1 MAATTSAWQPPVA
14 QTEFSGILK
23 ERETFGTGRGDDTAD
38 QINSWFDEL
47 MLQSGL
53 GISPSMLLAA
63 CLCSGLALGGLV
75 FVIQENLLTTA
86 LAALIGFMLPVFVTI
101 IARTRRQDAMTR
113 QIPPMLEE
121 LARAAKTGRSVEQ
134 SLSMVAGDTPDPL
147 GAELKLASGRVE
159 MGIPLKDALRD
170 LPQRTG
176 LMTLS
181 LLCMTLTVQQQTGG
195 DVATVLE
202 RLSRTVRDRL
212 LFQGRLRAA
221 TAASRATAILMIVLP
236 PSVLAFFVFRKPTYL
251 NELMASSWGRNST
264 ILAICLE
271 IIGAI
276 WIMQILKSSEQA

>member
-1 MAATTSAWQPPVA
+1 MAASTSPWQPPSA
-14 QTEFSGILK
+14 QSEFSGILK

-53 GISPSMLLAA
+53 GISPTLLLTT
-63 CLCSGLALGGLV
+63 CLCSGVALGGLV
-75 FVIQENLLTTA
+75 FVIHENLLTTA
-86 LAALIGFMLPVFVTI
+86 LAALIGFMLPVLVAI
-101 IARTRRQDAMTR
+101 IARIRRQDATTL

-121 LARAAKTGRSVEQ
+121 LARAAKTGRSIEQ
-134 SLSMVAGDTPDPL
+134 SLAMVAADTPDPL
-147 GAELKLASGRVE
+147 GAELNLASGRVE

-170 LPQRTG
+170 LPHRTG

-195 DVATVLE
+195 DIATVLE

-221 TAASRATAILMIVLP
+221 TAASRATAILMIALP
-236 PSVLAFFVFRKPTYL
+236 PTVLAFFVFRKPTYL
-251 NELMASSWGRNST
+251 TELMASSWGRNST
-264 ILAICLE
+264 ILAVCLE

>member
-1 MAATTSAWQPPVA
+1 MAATTSTWQPPNSP
-14 QTEFSGILK
+14 TEFSGILK

-53 GISPSMLLAA
+53 GISPSMLLAT
-63 CLCSGLALGGLV
+63 CLCTGIALGGLV

-86 LAALIGFMLPVFVTI
+86 LAALIGFMLPIFVAI

-121 LARAAKTGRSVEQ
+121 LARAARTGRSVEQ
-134 SLSMVAGDTPDPL
+134 SLAMVADDTPHPL
-147 GAELKLASGRVE
+147 GGELKLASGRVE
-159 MGIPLKDALRD
+159 MGIQLKDALRD

-176 LMTLS
+176 LMTLN

-212 LFQGRLRAA
+212 LYQGRLRAA

-251 NELMASSWGRNST
+251 TELMSSSWGRNTT
-264 ILAICLE
+264 IFAICLD

-276 WIMQILKSSEQA
+276 WIMQILKSSEQS

>member
-1 MAATTSAWQPPVA
+1 MAATTSTWHPPSS

-53 GISPSMLLAA
+53 GISPSMLLAI
-63 CLCSGLALGGLV
+63 CLCSGIALSGLV
-75 FVIQENLLTTA
+75 FVIQENLLSTA
-86 LAALIGFMLPVFVTI
+86 FTALIGFMLPVFTAI

-121 LARAAKTGRSVEQ
+121 LARATKTGRSVEQ
-134 SLSMVAGDTPDPL
+134 SLAMVADDTLEPL
-147 GAELKLASGRVE
+147 GGELKLASGRVE

-176 LMTLS
+176 LMTLN

-212 LFQGRLRAA
+212 LYQGRLRAA

-236 PSVLAFFVFRKPTYL
+236 PSVLTFFVFRKPTYL
-251 NELMASSWGRNST
+251 TELMASSWGRNAT
-264 ILAICLE
+264 IFAICLD

-276 WIMQILKSSEQA
+276 WIMQILKSSEQT

>member
-1 MAATTSAWQPPVA
+1 MSATTSNWQPPA
-14 QTEFSGILK
+14 SQSEFSGILK
-23 ERETFGTGRGDDTAD
+23 DRETFGTGRGDDTAD

-53 GISPSMLLAA
+53 GLSPSLLLAI

-86 LAALIGFMLPVFVTI
+86 LAALIGFMLPVFAAI

-113 QIPPMLEE
+113 LIPPMLEE

-134 SLSMVAGDTPDPL
+134 SLAMVAADTPDPL
-147 GAELKLASGRVE
+147 GGELKLASGRVE

-251 NELMASSWGRNST
+251 TELMSSSWGRNST

-276 WIMQILKSSEQA
+276 WIMQILKSSEQT

>member
-1 MAATTSAWQPPVA
+1 MAATTSSWQPPVA
-14 QTEFSGILK
+14 RSEFSGILK
-23 ERETFGTGRGDDTAD
+23 EQETFGTGRGDDTAD

-53 GISPSMLLAA
+53 GISPSMLLAS
-63 CLCSGLALGGLV
+63 CLCTGITLAGLV

-86 LAALIGFMLPVFVTI
+86 LAALIGFMLPVFAVI
-101 IARTRRQDAMTR
+101 IARTRRQDAITR

-170 LPQRTG
+170 LPHRTG

-251 NELMASSWGRNST
+251 TELMASSWGRNST
-264 ILAICLE
+264 IFAICLE
-271 IIGAI
+271 IVGAI
-276 WIMQILKSSEQA
+276 WIVQILKSSEQT

>member
-1 MAATTSAWQPPVA
+1 MAATTSAWQPPNS

-23 ERETFGTGRGDDTAD
+23 EQETFGTGRGDDTAD

-53 GISPSMLLAA
+53 GISPSMLLAT
-63 CLCSGLALGGLV
+63 CLCTGIALGGLV

-86 LAALIGFMLPVFVTI
+86 LAALIGFMLPIVVAI
-101 IARTRRQDAMTR
+101 VARTRRQDAMTR

-134 SLSMVAGDTPDPL
+134 SLAMVADDTPHPL
-147 GAELKLASGRVE
+147 GGELKLASGRVE
-159 MGIPLKDALRD
+159 MGIPLKDAMHD

-176 LMTLS
+176 LMTLN

-212 LFQGRLRAA
+212 LYQGRLRAA

-236 PSVLAFFVFRKPTYL
+236 PSILAFFVFRKPTYL
-251 NELMASSWGRNST
+251 TELMSSSWGRNTT
-264 ILAICLE
+264 IFAICLD

-276 WIMQILKSSEQA
+276 WIMQILKSSEQT

>member
-1 MAATTSAWQPPVA
+1 MAATTSSWQQPSAPSD
-14 QTEFSGILK
+14 FSGILK
-23 ERETFGTGRGDDTAD
+23 ERETFGTGRGDDKAD

-53 GISPSMLLAA
+53 GLSPSMLLAI
-63 CLCSGLALGGLV
+63 CLCTGVGLGGLI
-75 FVIQENLLTTA
+75 FVVQENLLTTA
-86 LAALIGFMLPVFVTI
+86 LGTMVGFILPVVIVTVV
-101 IARTRRQDAMTR
+101 RTRRQDKISS

-134 SLSMVAGDTPDPL
+134 SLGMVAADTPDPL
-147 GAELKLASGRVE
+147 GAELKLATGRVE
-159 MGIPLKDALRD
+159 MGIPLKDALHD
-170 LPQRTG
+170 LPHRTG

-195 DVATVLE
+195 DVVTVLE

-221 TAASRATAILMIVLP
+221 TAASRATAIMMLVLP
-236 PSVLAFFVFRKPTYL
+236 PAVLTFFVVRKPTYL
-251 NELMASSWGRNST
+251 TELLSSSWGRNST

-271 IIGAI
+271 IVGAI
-276 WIMQILKSSEQA
+276 WIMRILKSSQQA

>member
-1 MAATTSAWQPPVA
+1 MAATTSSWQQPSAPSD
-14 QTEFSGILK
+14 FSGILK

-38 QINSWFDEL
+38 QINSWFDDL

-53 GISPSMLLAA
+53 GLSPSMLLAI
-63 CLCSGLALGGLV
+63 CLCTGVALGGLI
-75 FVIQENLLTTA
+75 FVVQENLLTTA
-86 LAALIGFMLPVFVTI
+86 LGTMVGFILPVVIVTVV
-101 IARTRRQDAMTR
+101 RTRRQDKISS

-134 SLSMVAGDTPDPL
+134 SLGMVSADTPDPL
-147 GAELKLASGRVE
+147 GAELKLATGRVE

-170 LPQRTG
+170 LPHRTG

-195 DVATVLE
+195 DVVTVLE

-221 TAASRATAILMIVLP
+221 TAASRATAILMLVLP
-236 PSVLAFFVFRKPTYL
+236 PAVLTFFVVRKPTYL
-251 NELMASSWGRNST
+251 TELLSSSWGRNST

-271 IIGAI
+271 IVGAI
-276 WIMQILKSSEQA
+276 WIMRILKSSQQA

>member
-1 MAATTSAWQPPVA
+1 MAATTSSWQQPSAPSD
-14 QTEFSGILK
+14 FSGILK
-23 ERETFGTGRGDDTAD
+23 ERETFGTGRGDDKAD

-53 GISPSMLLAA
+53 GLSPSMLLAI
-63 CLCSGLALGGLV
+63 CLCTGVGLGGLI
-75 FVIQENLLTTA
+75 FVVQENLLTTA
-86 LAALIGFMLPVFVTI
+86 LGTMVGFILPVVIVTVV
-101 IARTRRQDAMTR
+101 RTRRQDKISS

-134 SLSMVAGDTPDPL
+134 SLGMVAADTPDPL
-147 GAELKLASGRVE
+147 GAELKLATGRVE
-159 MGIPLKDALRD
+159 MGIPLKDALHD
-170 LPQRTG
+170 LPHRTG

-195 DVATVLE
+195 DVVTVLE

-221 TAASRATAILMIVLP
+221 TAASRATAIMMLVLP
-236 PSVLAFFVFRKPTYL
+236 PAVLTFFVVRKPTYL
-251 NELMASSWGRNST
+251 TELLSSSWGRNST

-271 IIGAI
+271 IFGAI
-276 WIMQILKSSEQA
+276 WIMRILKSSQQA

>member
-1 MAATTSAWQPPVA
+1 MSATTSSRSTVNRS
-14 QTEFSGILK
+14 EFSGILK
-23 ERETFGTGRGDDTAD
+23 EQETFGTGRGHDTAD

-53 GISPSMLLAA
+53 GISPSMLLAF
-63 CLCSGLALGGLV
+63 CVCSGIVLGGII
-75 FVIQENLLTTA
+75 FVVQENLLTTA
-86 LAALIGFMLPVFVTI
+86 LASMIGFMLPVFATI
-101 IARTRRQDAMTR
+101 VARTRRQDAMTR

-134 SLSMVAGDTPDPL
+134 SLSMVADDTPNPL

-159 MGIPLKDALRD
+159 MGIPLRDALRD
-170 LPQRTG
+170 LPPRTG

-236 PSVLAFFVFRKPTYL
+236 PAVLAFFVFRKPTYL
-251 NELMASSWGRNST
+251 TELMATSWGRNST

-271 IIGAI
+271 IVGAI

>member
-1 MAATTSAWQPPVA
+1 MAATTSSWQPPVA
-14 QTEFSGILK
+14 RSEFSGILK
-23 ERETFGTGRGDDTAD
+23 EQETFGTGRGDDTAD

-53 GISPSMLLAA
+53 GISPSMLLAS
-63 CLCSGLALGGLV
+63 CLCTGITLAGLV

-86 LAALIGFMLPVFVTI
+86 LAALIGFMLPVFAVI
-101 IARTRRQDAMTR
+101 IARTRRQDAITR

-236 PSVLAFFVFRKPTYL
+236 PAVLAFFVFRKPTYL
-251 NELMASSWGRNST
+251 TELMSSSWGRNST

-271 IIGAI
+271 IVGAI
-276 WIMQILKSSEQA
+276 WIMQILKNSEQA

>member
-1 MAATTSAWQPPVA
+1 MSTTTSHWQPPA
-14 QTEFSGILK
+14 NRSDFSGILK

-53 GISPSMLLAA
+53 GVSPSLLIAT
-63 CLCSGLALGGLV
+63 CLCAGLAVGGLV

-86 LAALIGFMLPVFVTI
+86 LAALIGFMLPVFVAI

-134 SLSMVAGDTPDPL
+134 SLAMVADDTPDPL

-159 MGIPLKDALRD
+159 MGIPLKDALQD
-170 LPQRTG
+170 LPHRTG

-251 NELMASSWGRNST
+251 TELMASTWGRNST
-264 ILAICLE
+264 IFAICLE
-271 IIGAI
+271 IVGAI
-276 WIMQILKSSEQA
+276 WILQILKSSEQS

>member
-1 MAATTSAWQPPVA
+1 MAATTSPRQPPAA
-14 QTEFSGILK
+14 QSEFSGILK

-38 QINSWFDEL
+38 QINNWFDEL

-53 GISPSMLLAA
+53 GISPSMLLAT
-63 CLCSGLALGGLV
+63 CLCSGVVLGGLV

-86 LAALIGFMLPVFVTI
+86 LAALIGFMLPVLVAI
-101 IARTRRQDAMTR
+101 IARTRRQDAITQ

-121 LARAAKTGRSVEQ
+121 LARATKTGRSIEQ
-134 SLSMVAGDTPDPL
+134 SLAMVADDTLPPL
-147 GAELKLASGRVE
+147 GGELKLAAGRVE
-159 MGIPLKDALRD
+159 MGIPLRDALRD

-176 LMTLS
+176 LMTLN

-221 TAASRATAILMIVLP
+221 TAASRATAILMIVIP
-236 PSVLAFFVFRKPTYL
+236 PAVLTFFVFRKPTYL
-251 NELMASSWGRNST
+251 TELMSSAWGRNST
-264 ILAICLE
+264 IFAICLE
-271 IIGAI
+271 IVGAI

>member
-1 MAATTSAWQPPVA
+1 MSAILPNWQPPAV
-14 QTEFSGILK
+14 QSEFSGILK
-23 ERETFGTGRGDDTAD
+23 ERETFGTGQGDDTAD
-38 QINSWFDEL
+38 QINSWFDDL

-53 GISPSMLLAA
+53 GISPTMLLAT
-63 CLCSGLALGGLV
+63 CLCTGVTLGGLI

-86 LAALIGFMLPVFVTI
+86 VATLIGFMLPVFVAI
-101 IARTRRQDAMTR
+101 IARTRRQDAMTG
-113 QIPPMLEE
+113 QIPAMLEE

-134 SLSMVAGDTPDPL
+134 SLSMVADDTPSPL

-170 LPQRTG
+170 LPHRTG
-176 LMTLS
+176 LMTLN

-236 PSVLAFFVFRKPTYL
+236 PSVMAFFIFRKPTYL
-251 NELMASSWGRNST
+251 TELMASSWGRNST
-264 ILAICLE
+264 ITAVCLE

-276 WIMQILKSSEQA
+276 WIMQILKSSEQT

>member
-1 MAATTSAWQPPVA
+1 MAITTTQWQQPTSASD
-14 QTEFSGILK
+14 FSGILK
-23 ERETFGTGRGDDTAD
+23 ERETFGSGRGDGTAD

-53 GISPSMLLAA
+53 GLSPSMLLAT
-63 CLCSGLALGGLV
+63 CLCSGIALGGLI
-75 FVIQENLLTTA
+75 FVVQENLLTTA
-86 LAALIGFMLPVFVTI
+86 LGTMMGFILPIVIVTVV
-101 IARTRRQDAMTR
+101 RTRRQDKISS

-134 SLSMVAGDTPDPL
+134 SLAMVAADTPDPL
-147 GAELKLASGRVE
+147 GAELKLATGRVE

-170 LPQRTG
+170 LPHRTG

-195 DVATVLE
+195 DVVTVLE

-221 TAASRATAILMIVLP
+221 TAASRATAILMLVLP
-236 PSVLAFFVFRKPTYL
+236 PAVLTFFVVRKPTYL
-251 NELMASSWGRNST
+251 TELLSSSWGRNST

-271 IIGAI
+271 IVGAI
-276 WIMQILKSSEQA
+276 WIMRILKSSQQA

>member
-1 MAATTSAWQPPVA
+1 MAATTSTWQPPVA
-14 QTEFSGILK
+14 RSEFSGILK
-23 ERETFGTGRGDDTAD
+23 EQETFGTGRGDDTAD

-53 GISPSMLLAA
+53 GISPTMLLAA
-63 CLCSGLALGGLV
+63 CLCSGVALGGLV

-86 LAALIGFMLPVFVTI
+86 LAALIGFMLPVVVAI
-101 IARTRRQDAMTR
+101 IARTRRQDAMTN

-134 SLSMVAGDTPDPL
+134 CLAVIADDTPHPL

-159 MGIPLKDALRD
+159 LGIPLKDALRE
-170 LPQRTG
+170 LPHRTG

-195 DVATVLE
+195 DVVTVLE

-212 LFQGRLRAA
+212 LYQGRLRAA

-251 NELMASSWGRNST
+251 TELMASSWGRNAT

-276 WIMQILKSSEQA
+276 WIMQILKSSEQS

>member
-1 MAATTSAWQPPVA
+1 MAATTSSWQPPVA
-14 QTEFSGILK
+14 RSEFSGILK
-23 ERETFGTGRGDDTAD
+23 EQETFGTGRGDDTAD

-53 GISPSMLLAA
+53 GISPSMLLAS
-63 CLCSGLALGGLV
+63 CLCTGITLAGLV

-86 LAALIGFMLPVFVTI
+86 LAALIGFMLPVFAVI
-101 IARTRRQDAMTR
+101 IARTRRQDAITR

-236 PSVLAFFVFRKPTYL
+236 PAVLAFFVFRKPTYL
-251 NELMASSWGRNST
+251 TELMASSWGRNST

-271 IIGAI
+271 IVGAI
-276 WIMQILKSSEQA
+276 WIMQILKNSEQA